1 MNAMTARRHYQ
12 KPPITEAI
20 IDLRV
25 ELPAEIGLTELSK
38 ARAGEEA
45 TYPTG
50 EQLHAAFGQMQ
61 IGPQVSATAGSQHIG
76 YLFRSGD
83 GRQIYQARLDGFTMS
98 HLAPYEDWNALRG
111 EARKLWDIYRT
122 VTKHPKMT
130 RLAVRYINRIDIP
143 YPFQDFKEY
152 LRTVPEVSPDLPQ
165 GLAGYFMHLEIPFE
179 DIKSLALINQTII
192 EPASQNVVS
201 VVLDIDIF
209 RTVDLPADEEGSWA
223 FLEELRL
230 RKNQVFE
237 ACITDR
243 ARGLF
248 QPCQP

>member
-1 MNAMTARRHYQ
+1 MNTMSPQRHYQ

-25 ELPAEIGLTELSK
+25 ELPPDVGLTELSK
-38 ARAGEEA
+38 AHGGEA
-45 TYPTG
+45 AYPTV
-50 EQLHAAFGQMQ
+50 EELHAAFGQMQ
-61 IGPQVSATAGSQHIG
+61 VGPQVSAMASSKRVG

-83 GRQIYQARLDGFTMS
+83 GKQIYQARLDGFTVS
-98 HLAPYEDWNALRG
+98 RLASYENWKALRD
-111 EARKLWDIYRT
+111 EARRLWDVYRS
-122 VTKHPKMT
+122 VAKPSKVL

-143 YPFQDFKEY
+143 LPFKDFKDY

-165 GLAGYFMHLEIPFE
+165 ELAGYFMRLAIPLE
-179 DIKSLALINQTII
+179 DIKAVVLINETII

-209 RTVDLPADEEGSWA
+209 RTADLPTDEEGIWA
-223 FLEELRL
+223 FFEELRV
-230 RKNQVFE
+230 RKNSVFE
-237 ACITDR
+237 ACITDK
-243 ARGLF
+243 ARELF

>member
-1 MNAMTARRHYQ
+1 MNVMTARRHYQ

-38 ARAGEEA
+38 AREGEEA
-45 TYPTG
+45 TYPTA
-50 EQLHAAFGQMQ
+50 EQLHAVFGQMQ

-98 HLAPYEDWNALRG
+98 RLAPYEDWNALRG

>member
-1 MNAMTARRHYQ
+1 MNVMTTRRHYQ

-25 ELPAEIGLTELSK
+25 ELPAEIGLTALSK
-38 ARAGEEA
+38 AREGEEA
-45 TYPTG
+45 TYPTV
-50 EQLHAAFGQMQ
+50 EPLHAVFGQMQ

-98 HLAPYEDWNALRG
+98 RLAPYEDWSALRG

-209 RTVDLPADEEGSWA
+209 RTVDLPADEEGNWA

>member
-1 MNAMTARRHYQ
+1 MNVMTARRHYQ

-25 ELPAEIGLTELSK
+25 ELSAEIGLPELSK
-38 ARAGEEA
+38 AREGEEA
-45 TYPTG
+45 TYPTV
-50 EQLHAAFGQMQ
+50 EQLNAVFGQMQ
-61 IGPQVSATAGSQHIG
+61 IGSQVSATAGSRHIG

-98 HLAPYEDWNALRG
+98 RLAPYEDWNALRD
-111 EARKLWDIYRT
+111 ETRKLWDIYRT

-248 QPCQP
+248 QLCQP